1 MDHLESGRSE
11 WKLWVILTVA
21 IFLILIAELITLG
34 FQQRDQSDLIKEQN
48 EDTVA
53 IIKTISH
60 VNRYTFTEYLSGYWT
75 SKQGLIKIDFLKLDT
90 ITMPN
95 KPPVFVK
102 IIAED
107 FSSGN
112 LEFSIAGHPNKKGWV
127 RKIWNSDAVSLKM
140 PGMNLIYLYRYLP
153 LQKSTDIT
161 VQSTKK
167 K

>member
-11 WKLWVILTVA
+11 WKLWIILTIVV
-21 IFLILIAELITLG
+21 FLVLIAELITLG
-34 FQQRDQSDLIKEQN
+34 FQQRDQSDLIRAQN
-48 EDTVA
+48 ADTVA

-60 VNRYTFTEYLSGYWT
+60 VDRYTFTQYLSGYWT
-75 SKQGLIKIDFLKLDT
+75 SKQGLIKIDFLKSDI

-95 KPPVFVK
+95 KSTFVVK
-102 IIAED
+102 IVAED
-107 FSSGN
+107 FASGN
-112 LEFSIAGHPNKKGWV
+112 LEFSIVGHPNKTGWI

-161 VQSTKK
+161 VQTTKK